1 MWQEVTPATTKTK
14 GGLLMKDYIL
24 VLITASSMEEGEKIA
39 GALVE
44 EGLAACCNIIPG
56 IRSVFKWKGEVCKEN
71 EALLIVKSKASVFKK
86 LEERVKKLHSYE
98 VPEIIAIPIEAGL
111 KDYLK
116 WVDDV
121 VKKQ

>member
-1 MWQEVTPATTKTK
+1 
-14 GGLLMKDYIL
+14 MKDYIL
-24 VLITASSMEEGEKIA
+24 VLITAGSMGEGEKIA

-56 IRSVFKWKGEVCKEN
+56 IKSVFKWKGEVCKEN

-116 WVDDV
+116 WVDEV

>member
-1 MWQEVTPATTKTK
+1 
-14 GGLLMKDYIL
+14 MKDYIL
-24 VLITASSMEEGEKIA
+24 VLITAGSMGEGEKIA

-71 EALLIVKSKASVFKK
+71 EALLIVKSKTSVFKK

-116 WVDDV
+116 WVDEV

>member
-1 MWQEVTPATTKTK
+1 
-14 GGLLMKDYIL
+14 MKDYIL

-39 GALVE
+39 GVLVE
-44 EGLAACCNIIPG
+44 EGLAACCNIISG

-98 VPEIIAIPIEAGL
+98 VPEIIAISIKDGLQAYLNWMDEAL
-111 KDYLK
+111 K
-116 WVDDV
+116 V
-121 VKKQ
+121 